1 MAGKKLTTMGKS
13 LAELELLNCVKVLG
27 KGETLLYPTDTI
39 WGIGCDATNESAVSK
54 VYRIK
59 ERPEDKSFILLV
71 SSEEMLAD
79 YVEAVPP
86 TAYDL
91 IRATDDMPLTIIYS
105 KGKNLPSNVVA
116 KDGSVAIRVTN
127 HPFCKELINRFG
139 KPIVST
145 SANLSGQPFPLK
157 LADISEMVVERVD
170 HVAIVEENPLTE
182 LRPSRIIKLE
192 ADGMFRV
199 VRE

>member
-1 MAGKKLTTMGKS
+1 M
-13 LAELELLNCVKVLG
+13 AELELLNCVKVLE

-39 WGIGCDATNESAVSK
+39 WGIGCDATNETAVSK
-54 VYRIK
+54 IYRIK

-71 SSEEMLAD
+71 SSEEMLAE
-79 YVEAVPP
+79 YVESVPP

-91 IRATDDMPLTIIYS
+91 IRATDDMPLTVIYS
-105 KGKNLPSNVVA
+105 KGKNLPLNVIA

-127 HPFCKELINRFG
+127 HPFCKELIARFG

-145 SANLSGQPFPLK
+145 SANLSGQAYPLK
-157 LADISEMVVERVD
+157 LSDISDVIVERVD